1 MKRVT
6 LRYFYDQTSNPGKFS
21 PHQLVEIRRS
31 SLARIHCDNGDRIK
45 LMQPLSFRKQSHLY
59 RTKTIVLCTKAILQE
74 SSGAV

>member
-1 MKRVT
+1 MMRDPH
-6 LRYFYDQTSNPGKFS
+6 RYFYDQTSNPGKFT

-59 RTKTIVLCTKAILQE
+59 STKTIELRTEVLLQE